1 MTGECENTI
10 KIVESTGFLTGYS
23 SFLTI
28 KHKVDSKSW
37 RIVVTLNAGEESW
50 ILYGIF
56 ISSYNVFK
64 CTCDLS

>member
-1 MTGECENTI
+1 MVMKRI
-10 KIVESTGFLTGYS
+10 AADKS

-37 RIVVTLNAGEESW
+37 RIVVPLNAGEESW
-50 ILYGIF
+50 ILYVIF

-64 CTCDLS
+64 CTCELS